1 MDYMKYID
9 LYEDITE
16 IDELKQCLRQNKT
29 GTGNFICTTKKGSE
43 HLLELFLSL
52 LFSKCDYLYASTKNS
67 TLLAI
72 MSAIDSNPAMSRI
85 NGNKKS

>member
-1 MDYMKYID
+1 MN
-9 LYEDITE
+9 
-16 IDELKQCLRQNKT
+16 QNKAY
-29 GTGNFICTTKKGSE
+29 GTIKQAQFYMSNKKEGSE
-43 HLLELFLSL
+43 RLLGLSLSL

-72 MSAIDSNPAMSRI
+72 ISAIDSNPAMSRI